1 MNQLLI
7 VNSQKALNAKAD
19 AGGANVTP
27 YDLSNLAVGAA
38 TFFELGASSVLAAAA
53 SKNFAVALGRGANM
67 PAFVIPEI
75 DIDTLEITKA
85 LPKAGTKFSAT
96 FTFPTPVVGKEYTVI
111 MVKKGVVP
119 NERNLFTTSI
129 VAGTTTAA
137 TEGGKLV
144 NAINAKAN
152 DIFNVTA
159 SISTAA
165 ITIAANDNTDWEIKF
180 GDALFGTSTSSLT
193 HFTPTIGDKA
203 YIQALAQKCAAGKGF
218 NLLDQASKDL
228 YPGYPEAVEDLVP
241 NTSGDQGISTAG
253 YAIYSLHF
261 ATGRKSGKQV
271 DERVWQYVYIAV
283 PITNSSYS
291 TFNAILPEGK
301 FSPAQAVKAGVDG
314 AAATTTTPGTGYLTK
329 TVADTLYDPL

>member
-7 VNSQKALNAKAD
+7 VNSTKALNAKTDNA
-19 AGGANVTP
+19 GANVTP
-27 YDLSNLAVGAA
+27 FDLSNLAAGAVS
-38 TFFELGASSVLAAAA
+38 FYELDASSVLATAPK
-53 SKNFAVALGRGANM
+53 KNFAIALGRGANK
-67 PAFVIPEI
+67 PAFVIPEV
-75 DIDTLEITKA
+75 DVETLEIVKA

-165 ITIAANDNTDWEIKF
+165 VTIAANDNTDWEIKF
-180 GDALFGTSTSSLT
+180 ADSLYGTSTSSLT

-218 NLLDQASKDL
+218 NLLDQASKDI
-228 YPGYPEAVEDLVP
+228 YPGYPEAIEDLVP
-241 NTSGDQGISTAG
+241 NTSGTGGASTAG
-253 YAIYSLHF
+253 YAVYSLHF

-283 PITNSSYS
+283 PITNSSAA
-291 TFNAILPEGK
+291 TFDTILPAGN
-301 FSPAQAVKAGVDG
+301 FAQRALNEP
-314 AAATTTTPGTGYLTK
+314 AAATSNG
-329 TVADTLYDPL
+329 